1 LFLQIYHICWKL
13 HTLGDTTGF
22 AGILL
27 MVGKG
32 GEVGKLRG
40 GIRDGGVERQHEA
53 VGAVHLA
60 VGVAVSVTGVVS
72 VENLPRPICKVI
84 RSWIISNSTGLEE

>member
-1 LFLQIYHICWKL
+1 ML
-13 HTLGDTTGF
+13 HGIACRVRNPRGTTEVVGVVPIGF
-22 AGILL
+22 AGVLL

-40 GIRDGGVERQHEA
+40 GIRDGGVERQYEA

-60 VGVAVSVTGVVS
+60 VGRRGVRHGRGQRG
-72 VENLPRPICKVI
+72 EFAATNLQGD
-84 RSWIISNSTGLEE
+84 SLLDYL

>member
-1 LFLQIYHICWKL
+1 MVGVVEVERGGCVRV
-13 HTLGDTTGF
+13 
-22 AGILL
+22 
-27 MVGKG
+27 VGKG

-60 VGVAVSVTGVVS
+60 VGRRGVRHGRGQRG
-72 VENLPRPICKVI
+72 EFAATNLQGD
-84 RSWIISNSTGLEE
+84 SLLDYL

>member
-1 LFLQIYHICWKL
+1 MQML
-13 HTLGDTTGF
+13 HGIACRVRNPRGTAEVVRVVPIGF
-22 AGILL
+22 AGVLL

-60 VGVAVSVTGVVS
+60 VGRRGVRHGRGQRG
-72 VENLPRPICKVI
+72 EFAATNLQGD
-84 RSWIISNSTGLEE
+84 SLLDYL

>member
-1 LFLQIYHICWKL
+1 M
-13 HTLGDTTGF
+13 GDTTGF
-22 AGILL
+22 AGVLL

-60 VGVAVSVTGVVS
+60 VGRHGRGQRGEFAAT
-72 VENLPRPICKVI
+72 NLQGD
-84 RSWIISNSTGLEE
+84 SLLDYL